1 MMAPLLQE
9 LKSGW
14 GGNMSWGHTHGM
26 QTKRHAV
33 NQSCGSPDPEAE
45 KLEKI
50 SRKREDVSWS

>member
-33 NQSCGSPDPEAE
+33 NQSYGSPDRSLKSLYRGE
-45 KLEKI
+45 
-50 SRKREDVSWS
+50 V